1 MDTSLEHATV
11 KQLATLIHKGDL
23 SPVELTEYYL
33 DRIERLD
40 GRLNAFMV
48 VTRKRARAAARAAET
63 AIAGGNYLGPLHGI
77 PFAVKD
83 LVNVAGLP
91 TTNGSILFKDR
102 IAREDATV
110 FRKLLQ
116 AGIVPMGKTGQVE
129 FAFGGTGINH
139 HYGTPWNPWD
149 ARIQRI
155 PGGSSSGSGV
165 AVAADLV
172 PAALGTDTGGSVRL
186 PASFNGLVGLKP
198 TFGRVSTFGIEP
210 LNPDLDSPGPLVN
223 SVEDAALVLQAL
235 AGEDPA
241 DENTWNR
248 PCERFAENLDTDL
261 SGMRVCF
268 PREYFWEETDDE
280 VEAAVRASARVFD
293 ELGVRV
299 DEISIPEI
307 DEMAAL
313 FSRANISAVELF
325 MRLRDQLAKQTEVFD
340 PAVGPRILTGR
351 EVSAVDYLEIKAG
364 YERLRKQMLHTL
376 ANVDALVTPTT
387 PFAALPVSE
396 VDGESFPRLNLLSL
410 RNTVPANLLG
420 LCAITVPC
428 GFTDSGLPLG
438 LQLIGRPFEERRIL
452 LLAHAYE
459 QSCKSSRRHPD
470 LTLFEQV

>member
-1 MDTSLEHATV
+1 MDTSLAHATV
-11 KQLATLIHKGDL
+11 KELATLIQKGSL

-33 DRIERLD
+33 DRIQRLD
-40 GRLNAFMV
+40 QRLNSFMFIAHE
-48 VTRKRARAAARAAET
+48 RARAAAKAAEI

-91 TTNGSILFKDR
+91 TTNGSILFKER
-102 IAREDATV
+102 IARNDATV

-116 AGIVPMGKTGQVE
+116 AGIVLIGKTGQVE
-129 FAFGGTGINH
+129 FAFGATGINH

-149 ARIQRI
+149 AHVQRI

-165 AVAADLV
+165 SVAADLV

-186 PASFNGLVGLKP
+186 PAAFNGLVGLKP
-198 TFGRVSTFGIEP
+198 TYGRVSTVGIEP
-210 LNPDLDSPGPLVN
+210 LNPDLDSPGPIVR
-223 SVEDAALVLQAL
+223 SVEDAALFLQAL
-235 AGEDPA
+235 AGPDPA

-248 PCERFAENLDTDL
+248 PCEQFAENLDVDL

-280 VEAAVRASARVFD
+280 VEAAVRASARVFAD
-293 ELGVRV
+293 MDVQV

-307 DEMAAL
+307 NEMAAL

-325 MRLRDQLAKQTEVFD
+325 MRLRDQLAENPEIFD
-340 PAVGPRILTGR
+340 PAVGPRIMAGR
-351 EVSAVDYLEIKAG
+351 DVSAVDYLEIKLEC
-364 YERLRKQMLHTL
+364 ERLRKQVVRTL

-396 VDGESFPRLNLLSL
+396 VDSESFPTLNLLSL

-428 GFTDSGLPLG
+428 GFTDDGLPLG

-452 LLAHAYE
+452 LLAHAFE
-459 QSCKSSRRHPD
+459 QTSEWSRRHAD
-470 LTLFEQV
+470 VTLFE

>member
-11 KQLATLIHKGDL
+11 KELATLIEKGSL

-40 GRLNAFMV
+40 QRLNSFML
-48 VTRKRARAAARAAET
+48 VTHERARAAARAAET

-102 IAREDATV
+102 IARTDATV

-116 AGIVPMGKTGQVE
+116 AGIVLIGKTGQVE
-129 FAFGGTGINH
+129 FAFGATGINH

-149 ARIQRI
+149 AQVQRI

-165 AVAADLV
+165 SVAADLV

-186 PASFNGLVGLKP
+186 PAAFNGLVGLKP
-198 TFGRVSTFGIEP
+198 TFGRVSTVGIEP
-210 LNPDLDSPGPLVN
+210 LNPDLDSPGPLVR
-223 SVEDAALVLQAL
+223 SVEDAALFLQAL
-235 AGEDPA
+235 AGPDPA

-248 PCERFAENLDTDL
+248 PCEQFAENLDVDL

-268 PREYFWEETDDE
+268 PHEYFWEETEDE
-280 VEAAVRASARVFD
+280 VEAAVRASAHVFAD
-293 ELGVRV
+293 LDVQV

-307 DEMAAL
+307 NEMAAS
-313 FSRANISAVELF
+313 FFGRANMSAVELF
-325 MRLRDQLAKQTEVFD
+325 MRLRDHLAEQPEVFD
-340 PAVGPRILTGR
+340 PAVGPRIMTGKD
-351 EVSAVDYLEIKAG
+351 VSAVDYLEIKSE
-364 YERLRKQMLHTL
+364 YERLSKQVVRTL

-396 VDGESFPRLNLLSL
+396 VDSDSFPKLNLLSL

-428 GFTDSGLPLG
+428 GFTDDGLPLG

-452 LLAHAYE
+452 LLAHAFE
-459 QSCKSSRRHPD
+459 QACEWSGRHAD
-470 LTLFEQV
+470 VSLFE

>member
-11 KQLATLIHKGDL
+11 KELATLIEKGSL

-40 GRLNAFMV
+40 QRLNSFML
-48 VTRKRARAAARAAET
+48 VTHERARAAARAAET

-102 IAREDATV
+102 IARTDATV

-116 AGIVPMGKTGQVE
+116 AGIVLIGKTGQVE
-129 FAFGGTGINH
+129 FAFGATGINH

-149 ARIQRI
+149 AQVQRI

-165 AVAADLV
+165 SVAADLV

-186 PASFNGLVGLKP
+186 PAAFNGLVGLKP
-198 TFGRVSTFGIEP
+198 TFGRVSTVGIEP
-210 LNPDLDSPGPLVN
+210 LNPDLDSPGPLVR
-223 SVEDAALVLQAL
+223 SAEDAVLFLQAL
-235 AGEDPA
+235 AGPDPA

-248 PCERFAENLDTDL
+248 PCEQFAENLDADL

-280 VEAAVRASARVFD
+280 VEAAVRASARVFAD
-293 ELGVRV
+293 LDVQV

-307 DEMAAL
+307 NQMAAL
-313 FSRANISAVELF
+313 FGRANISAVELF
-325 MRLRDQLAKQTEVFD
+325 MRLRHQLAEKPEAFD
-340 PAVGPRILTGR
+340 PAVGPRIMTGR
-351 EVSAVDYLEIKAG
+351 DVSAVDYLEIKLE
-364 YERLRKQMLHTL
+364 YERLRRQVVRTL
-376 ANVDALVTPTT
+376 ANVDALITPTT

-396 VDGESFPRLNLLSL
+396 VDSEAFPTLNLLSL

-420 LCAITVPC
+420 LCAITMPC
-428 GFTDSGLPLG
+428 GFTDGGLPLG

-452 LLAHAYE
+452 LLAHAFE
-459 QSCKSSRRHPD
+459 QACEWSGRHAD
-470 LTLFEQV
+470 VSLFE

>member
-1 MDTSLEHATV
+1 MDTSLAHASV
-11 KQLATLIHKGDL
+11 KHLATLIKKGSL

-40 GRLNAFMV
+40 PRLNSFML
-48 VTRKRARAAARAAET
+48 VTHERARASAKAAET

-116 AGIVPMGKTGQVE
+116 AGIVLIGKTGQVE

-149 ARIQRI
+149 AQVQRI

-165 AVAADLV
+165 SVAADLV

-186 PASFNGLVGLKP
+186 PAAFNGLVGLKP
-198 TFGRVSTFGIEP
+198 TFGRVSTVGIEP
-210 LNPDLDSPGPLVN
+210 LNPELDSPGPLVN
-223 SVEDAALVLQAL
+223 SVEDAALFLQVL
-235 AGEDPA
+235 AGPDPA
-241 DENTWNR
+241 DPNTWNR
-248 PCERFAENLDTDL
+248 PCEPFAENLDADL

-280 VEAAVRASARVFD
+280 AEAAVRASASVFAD
-293 ELGVRV
+293 LDVRV

-307 DEMAAL
+307 NEMATL
-313 FSRANISAVELF
+313 FGRANISAVELF
-325 MRLRDQLAKQTEVFD
+325 MRLRNQLTEQPQLFD
-340 PAVGPRILTGR
+340 PAVGPRIMAGKDVT
-351 EVSAVDYLEIKAG
+351 AVDYLEIRME
-364 YERLRKQMLHTL
+364 YQRLQKQVVRTL
-376 ANVDALVTPTT
+376 DTVDALVTPTT

-396 VDGESFPRLNLLSL
+396 VDSEAFARLNLLSL

-420 LCAITVPC
+420 LCAITLPC
-428 GFTDSGLPLG
+428 GFTDGGLPLG

-452 LLAHAYE
+452 LLAHAFE
-459 QSCKSSRRHPD
+459 QACQWRNRHAD
-470 LTLFEQV
+470 LTAFE